1 MNFTLSFTTYKS
13 ANYILRQF
21 CADHF
26 SISRQLVNEIVIRDD
41 FTSDYQIL
49 KNFKSKN
56 IKVFR
61 NEHNLS
67 SLLNRPVLV
76 NDCSND
82 WILLMDADNYLDE
95 QSYLAL
101 RRLVSLPL
109 DKDTIYCPDF
119 ARPRFSYKY
128 FSNKIIDRAFARE
141 NFHREDLRVL
151 LNTGNYLIPKYGYLE
166 VSKLID
172 PLMAGFTC
180 DTNYFNYLW
189 LNSGRKI
196 HCIEGFEYNHT
207 SRPDSFWMTRHDIS
221 NEKLDYVN
229 SLYQSL

>member
-41 FTSDYQIL
+41 CTSDYQIL

-56 IKVFR
+56 IKVFS

-82 WILLMDADNYLDE
+82 WVLLMDADNYLDAR
-95 QSYLAL
+95 SYSSLQ
-101 RRLVSLPL
+101 RLISLPL
-109 DKDTIYCPDF
+109 DINTIYCPDF

-128 FSNKIIDRAFARE
+128 FSNMIIDRAFARD

-151 LNTGNYLIPKYGYLE
+151 LNTGNYLIPKQGYLE

-172 PLMAGFTC
+172 PTMAGFTC
-180 DTNYFNYLW
+180 DTVYFNYLW
-189 LNSGRKI
+189 LSSGRKI
-196 HCIEGFEYNHT
+196 HCVDGFEYDHT
-207 SRPDSFWMTRHDIS
+207 SRDDSFWMTRHDIS
-221 NEKLDYVN
+221 NEKLEYVN
-229 SLYQSL
+229 SLYRSL